1 MDAKSK
7 TEGERY
13 GSSLYSALPC
23 ILVGKATIA
32 QTTHSSSLNVAK
44 ATHAMLPFAPGARA
58 VIRDEEW
65 LIRRVDPS
73 TDGGWLLTCD
83 GISHLVRSQ
92 SALFLT
98 ELEDDIEVLDP
109 AKTLLVPDTSPTYNA
124 TILYLESLRRRSVA
138 NDEKVHL
145 GHRGVMNLVPY
156 QLDPALQALRQPRSR
171 ILIADAVGLGKTME
185 AGVLATELIQ
195 RGRGKRILVVTQK
208 AMLTQFQKEWWSR
221 FSIPLVRLDSVGLAR
236 VRNRIPANHNPFNY
250 FDRSIISIDTLKS
263 NLEYRNYLEN
273 AWWDIIVID
282 ECHNVAARA
291 GETGLSRRARLAK
304 LLATRSDTLML
315 LSATPHDGSARSF
328 ASLMSLLDPT
338 AISDP
343 DDYTPDDFRS
353 KGLVIRRFK
362 KDIRDQV
369 TADFQERTTTC
380 LRKPASAHEEAAYRA
395 LLAVAFT
402 QGGQHKAG
410 RQSEL
415 QRIGLQKALFSSPA
429 AALES
434 TQKRI
439 ALLKAK
445 TVTTADEA
453 TELQG
458 LDVLD
463 DALQALTK
471 DTAATS
477 FSKYQRLLE
486 HLRSTEFGWKAQ
498 DASDR
503 LVIFSER
510 IETLR
515 WLSERL
521 REDLKL
527 KANQIEVLHGQMADT
542 DQQDLV
548 ERFGRLDDPMH
559 ILLCSDVA
567 SEGLNL
573 HYFCHRLVHF
583 DLPWSLM
590 VFQQRNGRVDRYG
603 QKHQPHIVYLF
614 TETVNDK
621 IKGDMRILEILEEK
635 DEQALLNLGDPSAF
649 LNVFDPEKEAEKVSG
664 FMADGLTPE
673 QVEATME
680 KAATA
685 KDDNDGDWL
694 MQLFG
699 GSAADTAVEQGAAT
713 STPNSPAQQ
722 GSSIDHI
729 DEPASLF
736 NSDFHYAKT
745 ALTQLN
751 QGQTLCQ
758 WAAQD
763 TDQII
768 TITAPLDLQ
777 DRLRQL
783 PREVQADSDHY
794 SLCADPKRM
803 AEAIETARQA
813 RAEED
818 TWPQLHYLW
827 PQHPIMDWLGDRV
840 LTHFGRH
847 RAPMLQSHKLQP
859 SEQAFILMSLV
870 PNRKGQPLL
879 VEWQVASRTDDGSGT
894 SAFVLEPFESFLTRS
909 GLKAGGLPNRGH
921 TPQLD
926 AVIESMQSALPAAVQ
941 TMQAYMLQKQA
952 TFAAHLTQRLEG
964 TLAELQRLQGR
975 QMEQLALDLEKQ
987 LETVKRGR
995 FEQRKQQINRVFD
1008 DYRQWVHDTL
1018 TTEPQPWIQVLA
1030 GVCHPASVSSSGAG
1044 V

>member
-1 MDAKSK
+1 
-7 TEGERY
+7 
-13 GSSLYSALPC
+13 
-23 ILVGKATIA
+23 
-32 QTTHSSSLNVAK
+32 
-44 ATHAMLPFAPGARA
+44 MLPFAPGSRV

-65 LIRRVDPS
+65 LVRRIDPA
-73 TDGGWLLTCD
+73 TDGGWVLTCD
-83 GISHLVRSQ
+83 GISELVRGQ

-98 ELEDDIEVLDP
+98 ALEDEIAVLDP
-109 AKTLLVPDTSPTYNA
+109 EKTELVPDGSPAYNA
-124 TILYLESLRRRSVA
+124 SILYLESLRRRNVA
-138 NDEKVHL
+138 NDDRIHL

-171 ILIADAVGLGKTME
+171 ILIADAVGLGKTLE

-291 GETGLSRRARLAK
+291 GESGLSRRARLAK
-304 LLATRSDTLML
+304 LLATRSDTMML

-369 TADFQERTTTC
+369 SADFQERVTTC
-380 LRKPASAHEEAAYRA
+380 LRTPASAQEEAAYRA
-395 LLAVAFT
+395 LLEIPFT
-402 QGGQHKAG
+402 QGGEHRAG
-410 RQSEL
+410 KQQEL
-415 QRIGLQKALFSSPA
+415 QRIAMQKALFSSPA

-434 TQKRI
+434 TRKRI
-439 ALLKAK
+439 ALLQGKASP
-445 TVTTADEA
+445 TADEA
-453 TELQG
+453 AEVECLRYFEGTLVP
-458 LDVLD
+458 LATDP
-463 DALQALTK
+463 
-471 DTAATS
+471 TAS
-477 FSKYQRLLE
+477 QFSKYQRLQQ
-486 HLRSTEFGWKAQ
+486 HLQSAEFGWQVKHAE
-498 DASDR
+498 DR

-515 WLSERL
+515 WL
-521 REDLKL
+521 REHLTADLKL
-527 KANQIEVLHGQMADT
+527 KPNQLEVLHGQMADT
-542 DQQDLV
+542 EQQELV
-548 ERFGRLDDPMH
+548 ERFGRLDDPLR

-614 TETVNDK
+614 TETVNEK
-621 IKGDMRILEILEEK
+621 IKGDLRILEILERK
-635 DEQALLNLGDPSAF
+635 DEQANFNLGDPSAF
-649 LNVFDPEKEAEKVSG
+649 LNVFDPDKEAEKVAD
-664 FMADGLTPE
+664 FMAEGLSPE
-673 QVEATME
+673 AVEATLDE
-680 KAATA
+680 AAASDT
-685 KDDNDGDWL
+685 DNDGDWL
-694 MQLFG
+694 MTLFG
-699 GSAADTAVEQGAAT
+699 GNSATPDDPAAT
-713 STPNSPAQQ
+713 SGAGRSLDQIA
-722 GSSIDHI
+722 
-729 DEPASLF
+729 EPASLF
-736 NSDFHYAKT
+736 DSDFHYAKT
-745 ALTQLN
+745 ALTLLN

-758 WAAQD
+758 WNAEEAEHV
-763 TDQII
+763 IAL
-768 TITAPLDLQ
+768 TAPLDLQ

-783 PREVQADSDHY
+783 PREAQAENDHY
-794 SLCADPKRM
+794 ALCADPRRM

-813 RAEED
+813 RAEQD
-818 TWPQLHYLW
+818 AWPKLHYLW
-827 PQHPIMDWLGDRV
+827 PQHPIVEWLGDRV

-847 RAPMLQSHKLQP
+847 RAPLLQSHKLAP
-859 SEQAFILMSLV
+859 GEQAFILMSLI
-870 PNRKGQPLL
+870 PNRKGQPML
-879 VEWQVASRTDDGSGT
+879 VEWQVASRVGQGAT
-894 SAFVLEPFESFLTRS
+894 SPFTLESFDAFIARA
-909 GLKAGGLPNRGH
+909 GLRAGGLPNRGH
-921 TPQLD
+921 TPELVATTQ
-926 AVIESMQSALPAAVQ
+926 AMQSALPGAVRA
-941 TMQAYMLQKQA
+941 MHAYMLKQQ
-952 TFAAHLTQRLEG
+952 AAFSAELAKRLEG
-964 TLAELQRLQGR
+964 TLVDLQRLQGR
-975 QMEQLALDLEKQ
+975 QLEQLSLDLEKQ

-995 FEQRKQQINRVFD
+995 FEQRSQHIHRVFD
-1008 DYRQWVHDTL
+1008 DYRRWVEDTL

-1030 GVCHPASVSSSGAG
+1030 AVCNPSAAGA
-1044 V
+1044 